1 VVELLNVCF
10 DAGSLSLVLSYI
22 EHSNF
27 REIYTLLSP
36 REVGCYMGSL
46 LRALE
51 HVHSRHIIHR
61 DIKPANFLYSRE
73 NRTGFLIDFGLAQ
86 RENELPREAPQPTVS
101 GSNPQPKS
109 TKTRA
114 AERAGTRGF
123 RAPEVLLSLPQQTCA
138 IDIWSAG
145 VILLT
150 LLTHRY
156 PFFSAPDDLTALA
169 EINLVLGKGHRMQ
182 PVLDYCGRSVT
193 WPDLVDVPDLAE
205 TVRKLG
211 QSSAP
216 RYPPGVY
223 SLLESLLE
231 PHPVKRATAHDASL
245 VIKGLIAEFTA

>member
-1 VVELLNVCF
+1 MVELLNVCF

-36 REVGCYMGSL
+36 REVSVGVFLRCSYFLLSLLPCPTAFQVGCYMGSL

-86 RENELPREAPQPTVS
+86 RENELPRDAQPTVS

-123 RAPEVLLSLPQQTCA
+123 RAPEVLLSLPEQTCA

-156 PFFSAPDDLTALA
+156 PFFNAPDDLTALA

-193 WPDLVDVPDLAE
+193 WPDLVVRPRTSPSLA
-205 TVRKLG
+205 
-211 QSSAP
+211 
-216 RYPPGVY
+216 
-223 SLLESLLE
+223 LLS
-231 PHPVKRATAHDASL
+231 
-245 VIKGLIAEFTA
+245 